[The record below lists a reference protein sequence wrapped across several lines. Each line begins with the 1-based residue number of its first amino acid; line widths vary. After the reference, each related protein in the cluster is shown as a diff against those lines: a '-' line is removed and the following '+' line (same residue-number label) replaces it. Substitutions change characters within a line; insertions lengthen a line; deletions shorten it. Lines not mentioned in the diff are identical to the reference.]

1 MNERAQNI
9 AVGLTVMGAL
19 AMLAGMIV
27 LFAGGVDVF
36 GGGYNVHIH
45 FPTSSDVQAG
55 EPVHMSG
62 IRIGKIKRV
71 DFTDP
76 TTPSR
81 GVTITVNIFNR
92 VSVPAH
98 ATAVIYAKSLVGR
111 PWLELK
117 TKGPTPLDPGTGAL
131 MYLARDGSVVLKGVL
146 DAGSMIPPELLDA
159 LGGLT
164 KLGDNL
170 NRLIAPDPGTA
181 TQPATEGLVGTMS
194 KLNATLDAIRTVIG
208 DAENQANI
216 KAALA
221 NLAKATQQATE
232 AMNDLKAFAAKAG
245 KTADEATLALGDA
258 RKVVAT
264 VSEATARASDRVDE
278 LTQKLI
284 EDAEKVSALMTTLN
298 QAAAK
303 IDAGEGTAGK
313 LLNDPKLYNSLLE
326 ATQELNGLLKDLGD
340 LVETWKKDGVGIK
353 LK

>member
-1 MNERAQNI
+1 MTERAQNI

-19 AMLAGMIV
+19 AMLGGMIV

-36 GGGYNVHIH
+36 GGGYNVHIRV
-45 FPTSSDVQAG
+45 PTSSDVQAG
-55 EPVHMSG
+55 EPIHMAG
-62 IRIGKIKRV
+62 IRIGKIERV

-76 TTPSR
+76 ANPSK
-81 GVTITVNIFNR
+81 GVTITVDIFNR

-98 ATAVIYAKSLVGR
+98 ATAIIYAKSLVGR

-117 TKGPTPLDPGTGAL
+117 ADGPTPLDPKTGAPR
-131 MYLARDGSVVLKGVL
+131 YLARDGSVVLQGTI
-146 DAGSMIPPELLDA
+146 DQGSMIPPELLDA
-159 LGGLT
+159 IGGLT

-181 TQPATEGLVGTMS
+181 TQPGVGGIGGTMS
-194 KLNATLDAIRTVIG
+194 KLNATLDALRTVIG
-208 DAENQANI
+208 DAKNQANI

-232 AMNDLKAFAAKAG
+232 AMEDLKAFAAKAG
-245 KTADEATLALGDA
+245 KTADEATLAIGDA
-258 RKVVAT
+258 RKVVST
-264 VSEATARASDRVDE
+264 VSKATTRASDRVDE
-278 LTQKLI
+278 LAEKLI

-313 LLNDPKLYNSLLE
+313 LLNDPKLYNNLLD
-326 ATQELNGLLKDLGD
+326 ATQELGGLLKDLSE
-340 LVETWKKDGVGIK
+340 LVETWKKDGVDIR

>member
-1 MNERAQNI
+1 MSERAQNI
-9 AVGLTVMGAL
+9 AVGLTVMGAI

-27 LFAGGVDVF
+27 LFAGGYDVF
-36 GGGYNVHIH
+36 GGGYNLHIR

-62 IRIGKIKRV
+62 IRIGKIQRV

-76 TTPSR
+76 STPSE
-81 GVTITVNIFNR
+81 GVTITVDVFNR
-92 VSVPAH
+92 INVPAH

-111 PWLELK
+111 PWLELSAA
-117 TKGPTPLDPGTGAL
+117 GPTPLDPKTGQP
-131 MYLARDGSVVLKGVL
+131 MYLARDGSVVLQGTI
-146 DAGSMIPPELLDA
+146 DEGSMIPQELLDA

-170 NRLIAPDPGTA
+170 NRLIAPDPKGGGIA
-181 TQPATEGLVGTMS
+181 GTMS

-232 AMNDLKAFAAKAG
+232 AMDDLKAFAAKAG

-258 RKVVAT
+258 RKVVST
-264 VSEATARASDRVDE
+264 VSEATTRASDRVDE
-278 LTQKLI
+278 LAEKLI

-298 QAAAK
+298 KAAAK

-313 LLNDPKLYNSLLE
+313 LLNDPKLYNNLLD
-326 ATQELNGLLKDLGD
+326 ATRELSGLLKDLSD
-340 LVETWKKDGVGIK
+340 LVETWKKEGVGIK